1 MKTING
7 ILFMHRP
14 PSQACPK
21 GAYYSRR
28 YQALGE
34 PEGWAITE
42 TGVAG
47 KVIFPNVGQA
57 LRVIS
62 ELERIADAREAGE

>member
-1 MKTING
+1 MKIING
-7 ILFMHRP
+7 VTFLHRP
-14 PSQACPK
+14 ASQACPK

-28 YQALGE
+28 YQARGE
-34 PEGWAITE
+34 SEGWSITE

-62 ELERIADAREAGE
+62 ELERIADAREVKV